1 MCSTCGCK
9 KAESFDADSKVYI
22 IEDAEGTKSEMSFK
36 ELFDYLNKETYDKY
50 FLTKK
55 ERDDYFEKN
64 YRYDAEQDMSKDIFS
79 NMRDAKKR
87 AKELGT
93 NKIHSHKINGDKI
106 YMPFKTHKEYTQK
119 MRAEGSD
126 NRAFSLFLY
135 AAGGI
140 FYGFFSQDIINFI
153 KEKMG

>member
-1 MCSTCGCK
+1 MCSTCGCR
-9 KAESFDADSKVYI
+9 KAE
-22 IEDAEGTKSEMSFK
+22 
-36 ELFDYLNKETYDKY
+36 
-50 FLTKK
+50 
-55 ERDDYFEKN
+55 
-64 YRYDAEQDMSKDIFS
+64 EQNMSKDIFS

-119 MRAEGSD
+119 MSAEGSD

-140 FYGFFSQDIINFI
+140 FYGYYSQDIIKFI
-153 KEKMG
+153 KEKMGWLYPPYVQQHLSCNSN